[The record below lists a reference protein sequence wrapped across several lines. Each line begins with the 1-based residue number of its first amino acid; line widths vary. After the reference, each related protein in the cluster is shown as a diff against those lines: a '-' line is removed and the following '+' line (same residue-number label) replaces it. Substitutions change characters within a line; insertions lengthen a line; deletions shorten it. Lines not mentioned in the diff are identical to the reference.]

1 MTGLYIFLGIIA
13 FFVILLSVHFHVS
26 IEYTDY
32 IYLSVRWLFIKLDIL
47 PLKEKEK
54 KPKKEKP
61 KKEKPAEEKEEEKEE
76 KPEEEEKP
84 KEKGENPIV
93 TTIKNMGYDGVM
105 EILRNL
111 GKALSGMFRR
121 IFKSFAIQ
129 NLDLDIT
136 VGKGDAAQTAI
147 EYGKTCNKVYPV
159 FGLLTS
165 TAKVKTYNVNVAP
178 DFLANHN
185 TGTFHIDFYLVPRKL
200 INSFVIVGFDLV
212 FKVLLKFLLTGNKKK
227 DNKENI
233 QPQTAENAE

>member
-1 MTGLYIFLGIIA
+1 MTALYIILGIIA
-13 FFVILLSVHFHVS
+13 FFVILLSVHFHISVD
-26 IEYTDY
+26 YTDY
-32 IYLSVRWLFIKLDIL
+32 IYLSVRWLFLKIDIL
-47 PLKEKEK
+47 PLKD

-61 KKEKPAEEKEEEKEE
+61 QKEKKPEEKKEEEPEEE
-76 KPEEEEKP
+76 KTEEEKP
-84 KEKGENPIV
+84 KKEGENPIV

-105 EILRNL
+105 EILSNL

-129 NLDLDIT
+129 NFDLDLT

-147 EYGKTCNKVYPV
+147 EYGKACNKVYPV
-159 FGLLTS
+159 CGLMCS
-165 TAKVKTYNVNVAP
+165 TMKIKTYNVNVAP

-185 TGTFHIDFYLVPRKL
+185 SGEFHIDFYVVPRKL
-200 INSFVIVGFDLV
+200 INSFVIVGFELV

-233 QPQTAENAE
+233 QPESTAESV